1 MKAET
6 KALAEA
12 TSNSS
17 SNVNESKDGILLIA
31 SIIDKAAFS
40 LSKTS
45 LLNILASFS
54 TDALSI
60 TVTA

>member
-17 SNVNESKDGILLIA
+17 SNVNESNDGILLIA
-31 SIIDKAAFS
+31 SIIGKAAFS